1 MQPFATVPYIRTPGE
16 VRRKRAIIAAA
27 LAVIVVGIPAALFAI
42 HTYYMPIDLL
52 VDDGLAKVGIAAEDP
67 PLPEQ

>member
-1 MQPFATVPYIRTPGE
+1 M
-16 VRRKRAIIAAA
+16 RRKRAIIAAA